1 MNRIFSHGEGV
12 KDKHFKL
19 YSVWLVGFYLRSG
32 VVHKWVF
39 LSARWKGSLAP
50 PDEPPSFST
59 KLPVEYM
66 YCDTS
71 CAEFELAVFIEAFLI
86 FFGEVGV
93 FHDACF
99 AVEQAEVAD
108 FFERICFWY
117 HF

>member
-1 MNRIFSHGEGV
+1 MEG
-12 KDKHFKL
+12 K
-19 YSVWLVGFYLRSG
+19 
-32 VVHKWVF
+32 
-39 LSARWKGSLAP
+39 LSAAGRAAEFF
-50 PDEPPSFST
+50 DEVA
-59 KLPVEYM
+59 VEYM

-93 FHDACF
+93 LHDACF